1 MAAQNYRERKIG
13 CHVVLKATERQIA
26 NILLR
31 KADLSC
37 SITELIGF
45 PVDSWQQ
52 DPITL
57 CKVWRKAENLFHI
70 YGYEPWEDVNNMKI
84 PADLLK
90 LIEYILEK
98 ELYCSLSIRHEEEEG
113 IKEEIVK

>member
-13 CHVVLKATERQIA
+13 CHVVLKAKERQIA
-26 NILLR
+26 SILLR
-31 KADLSC
+31 KAEDLSS
-37 SITELIGF
+37 SITELIDF

-98 ELYCSLSIRHEEEEG
+98 ELYCSLSIRHEEEG